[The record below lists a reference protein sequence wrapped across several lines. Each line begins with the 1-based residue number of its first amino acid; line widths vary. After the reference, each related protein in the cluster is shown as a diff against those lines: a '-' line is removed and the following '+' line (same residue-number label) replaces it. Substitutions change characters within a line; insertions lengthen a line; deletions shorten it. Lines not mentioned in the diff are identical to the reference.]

1 MTTRSQSEIQADID
15 LSNDLA
21 NEQARII
28 ERAQL
33 ELVNIAS
40 DRCGL
45 FLELKVARER
55 DDALPTGKLR
65 RQAVELRMR
74 ADACHDWRTAAAL
87 RAKADLLAD
96 EINAI
101 EAGYADCSLDDIA
114 IDG

>member
-87 RAKADLLAD
+87 LLAD